1 MFFIEFGIY
10 RPHGHCHELDSFWLF
25 FLELDRE
32 SFCIFD
38 CWDGID
44 KYAHSSLFLTVHR
57 QLQHCISSILLPG
70 PALGI
75 PTIRFIYLYDH
86 SFSNKQ
92 VIKHMVKSVPQSQ
105 RYSRG
110 SQVLACALRF
120 GILRP
125 LCI

>member
-1 MFFIEFGIY
+1 MVIAMSSTLSGCFFRIGQRI
-10 RPHGHCHELDSFWLF
+10 
-25 FLELDRE
+25 
-32 SFCIFD
+32 FCIFD

-75 PTIRFIYLYDH
+75 PIVRFIYLYDH

-105 RYSRG
+105 RYSRVP
-110 SQVLACALRF
+110 QILECAF
-120 GILRP
+120 QSD
-125 LCI
+125 CTA

>member
-1 MFFIEFGIY
+1 MFLLNLEFIGLMVITMSST
-10 RPHGHCHELDSFWLF
+10 PSGC

-38 CWDGID
+38 CWDDID

-75 PTIRFIYLYDH
+75 PTVRFIYLYDH

-110 SQVLACALRF
+110 PQVLACALRLAF
-120 GILRP
+120 
-125 LCI
+125 

>member
-1 MFFIEFGIY
+1 LNLEFIGLMVIAMSSTLS
-10 RPHGHCHELDSFWLF
+10 GC
-25 FLELDRE
+25 FLKLDRE

-44 KYAHSSLFLTVHR
+44 KYAHSSLFLTVHH

-75 PTIRFIYLYDH
+75 PTVRLIYLYDH

-92 VIKHMVKSVPQSQ
+92 VIKHLVKSVSQSQ

-110 SQVLACALRF
+110 PQVLACALRF

-125 LCI
+125 LCV